1 MYGMRVNKKIIEGK
15 IAKKKLNARDVALM
29 FKEPFFMALKKNLE
43 TTYRDWPSN
52 PGITIFLVPL
62 TSE

>member
-15 IAKKKLNARDVALM
+15 MARKKLKARDVALI
-29 FKEPFFMALKKNLE
+29 FIEPFFMALKKNFD